1 MSDVS
6 QLGGGDTPSPPYTV
20 SPIAGGAYPAGTAV
34 KLNSSGQAVPAKAD
48 TFADAVTVGVLRNAS
63 FAGAP
68 ADVSWGSSVPFTLS
82 QLESVIDGSPSTG
95 FVPGDTY
102 YVSPTNAGNLTN
114 AQPTGSDF
122 IMVVG
127 VAESATSLFLR
138 LGQPVIASA

>member
-48 TFADAVTVGVLRNAS
+48 TFDDAVAVGVLRNAS

-68 ADVSWGSSVPFTLS
+68 ADVSWGSSRFK
-82 QLESVIDGSPSTG
+82 ST
-95 FVPGDTY
+95 
-102 YVSPTNAGNLTN
+102 
-114 AQPTGSDF
+114 
-122 IMVVG
+122 
-127 VAESATSLFLR
+127 
-138 LGQPVIASA
+138 ASAWRRTKNLACYRNVSAVPV